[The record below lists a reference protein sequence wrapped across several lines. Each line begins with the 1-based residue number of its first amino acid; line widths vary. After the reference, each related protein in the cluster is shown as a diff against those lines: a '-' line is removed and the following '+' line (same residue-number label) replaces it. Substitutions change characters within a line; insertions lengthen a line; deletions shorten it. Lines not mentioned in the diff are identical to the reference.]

1 MVSPHCKLLK
11 LSRAENLSFFLLS
24 HKIYLAKA
32 RPYLLSNL
40 SLPQKNAV
48 SLLMIHHPRLVL
60 HLSLVVLTSASPQIM
75 AQSSVSG
82 MANREIARRYARI
95 EDARTA
101 MDRGDKF
108 FSEGDYDGALG
119 LYKTAID
126 DVPPNAPLA
135 RDWLGLAQLKHADCS
150 VVVARERAK
159 AGNYKEARTL
169 LEGAMLSVPGHK
181 GASSFLKQLED
192 PDRWPPALTP
202 EHVENVGKVK
212 TGLLL
217 ANSSVE
223 IGNYDTAITQ
233 YQDVLRSDP
242 YNSAARR
249 GMENAERKRMEY
261 FKAAFDH
268 QRAKM
273 LSAVDE
279 AWEDKVPV
287 QGQAVV
293 FDYGMGRSPG
303 AYLTEKMNKIIFPTV
318 SFQGAT
324 IEEAIEYLRV
334 KSRDLDTFTDA
345 SGVKGI
351 NIILRTG
358 DAPSNASISLDL
370 KDVPMSEALRYV
382 TELAQM
388 KFKVEAHA
396 ILVVPLSENASELY
410 TRSYRVPPDFLSSGG
425 GDAGGAAAPAAPAD
439 PFAAGGGAAAG
450 GGGLIA
456 RKTAKQI
463 LEGSGITFAD
473 GASAS
478 YNPATSQLVVRN
490 TQPNLD
496 LVEAL
501 VESITKTAP
510 KMVVITSKF
519 VEVTQKNTEEL
530 GFDWLLGGVGVNA
543 NNVFLGGG
551 SAGNGTPVTAANYPF
566 QSNLAT
572 KAIDNG
578 ATPPV
583 TIYPSL
589 PINAAF
595 AGALP
600 VGITTPIPTGNGP
613 ISSGLRTGNYALSNN
628 SIDNLLS
635 TGSTTGTSQVAP
647 GIFSAAGIFTD
658 PQFQTVIRGL
668 SQKKGVDLMSAP
680 SVTTK
685 SGTRATMEV
694 TREFIYPTEFDP
706 PQLPQSGGG
715 GGGGGGGGT
724 TQVTLIAT
732 PTTPTAFEM
741 RQTGVRLEAEPT
753 VGADGNTIELTLAPE
768 VVEFDGFINYG
779 SPIYSPAS
787 QNIAALTL
795 QTAANVTQQIL
806 VPISQPERLIT
817 PNVIN
822 QPIFSVRK
830 VTTGVSIWDGQTV
843 ALGGLIREDVQ
854 DVQDK
859 IPILGDLP
867 FVGRLFKSESE
878 QHFKRN
884 LVIFVTA
891 HLIDPSGQRVK
902 NNASAV
908 DTAGPG
914 SVGTLLPAVK

>member
-1 MVSPHCKLLK
+1 
-11 LSRAENLSFFLLS
+11 
-24 HKIYLAKA
+24 
-32 RPYLLSNL
+32 
-40 SLPQKNAV
+40 
-48 SLLMIHHPRLVL
+48 MIHHSRLVFN
-60 HLSLVVLTSASPQIM
+60 LSLVVLTVASSQIM
-75 AQSSVSG
+75 AGTSVPGTSGSGTSVSG

-101 MDRGDKF
+101 MDRGDKL
-108 FSEGDYDGALG
+108 FSEGDYEGALG
-119 LYKTAID
+119 SYKAAID
-126 DVPPNAPLA
+126 ALPNAPLT
-135 RDWLGLAQLKHADCS
+135 RDWLDLAQLKHADCS

-159 AGNYKEARTL
+159 VGNYKEARTL
-169 LEGAMLSVPGHK
+169 LEGAILLVPGHK
-181 GASSFLKQLED
+181 GALSFLRQLDD

-202 EHVENVGKVK
+202 EHVENVGVVK
-212 TGLLL
+212 AGLLL

-233 YQDVLRSDP
+233 YQEVLRTDP

-261 FKAAFDH
+261 FKAAYDQ

-293 FDYGMGRSPG
+293 FDYGVGRSPG

-318 SFQGAT
+318 QFQGAT

-345 SGVKGI
+345 SGVKGV

-396 ILVVPLSENASELY
+396 VLVVPLSENASEQY

-450 GGGLIA
+450 GGGGLIA

-463 LEGSGITFAD
+463 LEGSGITFPE
-473 GASAS
+473 GSSAS

-496 LVEAL
+496 LVEAF

-530 GFDWLLGGVGVNA
+530 GFDWLLGGVGVSA
-543 NNVFLGGG
+543 NNVFFGGG
-551 SAGNGTPVTAANYPF
+551 SAGNGTPYSPSNFPFNTNYTIPA
-566 QSNLAT
+566 QTVQNTL
-572 KAIDNG
+572 G
-578 ATPPV
+578 VPV
-583 TIYPSL
+583 TVFPAIPV
-589 PINAAF
+589 AGAF
-595 AGALP
+595 AGP
-600 VGITTPIPTGNGP
+600 VPTGTTAPFPYGGGP
-613 ISSGLRTGNYALSNN
+613 ISSGLRSGGYAINNN
-628 SIDNLLS
+628 SIDNLLT
-635 TGSTTGTSQVAP
+635 TGSTTGSTNVAP
-647 GIFSAAGIFTD
+647 GIFSTAGIFTD
-658 PQFQTVIRGL
+658 PQFQNVIRGL

-706 PQLPQSGGG
+706 PQLPQGGG
-715 GGGGGGGGT
+715 GGLTLGGGGGS
-724 TQVTLIAT
+724 QQIAT

-779 SPIYSPAS
+779 SPILSPSS
-787 QNIAALTL
+787 QSVLPIQLSGSGTTTSAT
-795 QTAANVTQQIL
+795 TGYI
-806 VPISQPERLIT
+806 PISQPERLIT

-822 QPIFSVRK
+822 QPVFSVRK

-859 IPILGDLP
+859 IPILGDIP
-867 FVGRLFKSESE
+867 FIGRLFKSESE
-878 QHFKRN
+878 LHFKRN
-884 LVIFVTA
+884 LMIFVTA

-902 NNASAV
+902 NNAPQSGEAG
-908 DTAGPG
+908 GPG
-914 SVGTLLPAVK
+914 VNLLLPPVAP